1 MEKGCEGFGVGSGR
15 WSGRGWG
22 GRKKRGNR
30 DELERNGRRIRDR
43 FRVEG
48 PRHHKR
54 RVEL

>member
-30 DELERNGRRIRDR
+30 DELERN
-43 FRVEG
+43 EG
-48 PRHHKR
+48 KKDPGPIPG
-54 RVEL
+54 